1 MIYLIGLLSTV
12 AWVWLIVI
20 AFKNDST
27 VWGVVMILFPPASFV
42 FGIVRWSVSSVPFVM
57 LLVAIGLMFTLSPED
72 IEKYEE
78 LEQRQYK
85 Q

>member
-1 MIYLIGLLSTV
+1 
-12 AWVWLIVI
+12 
-20 AFKNDST
+20 
-27 VWGVVMILFPPASFV
+27 
-42 FGIVRWSVSSVPFVM
+42 VRWSVSSVPFVM